1 MLTVELI
8 RQHLQ
13 DFPDKNFLLDEDEFS
28 DKEIE
33 VGLRLAQEGYNSIPP
48 LHIVFN
54 GRANNLNDVI
64 LEGTL
69 SRMYRGK
76 AYQHARNELN
86 FQDGTA
92 AGSIDNKFQY
102 YQSMAASMWQD
113 FERRAQQVKK
123 YLNISEGFGSIGSE
137 YKTLPDY

>member
-1 MLTVELI
+1 MLTIELI

-13 DFPDKNFLLDEDEFS
+13 DYPARNYLLDEDEFS
-28 DKEIE
+28 DEEIE
-33 VGLRLAQEGYNSIPP
+33 AGLRLAQEGFNVIPP
-48 LHIVFN
+48 LHIRFTRMAR
-54 GRANNLNDVI
+54 GLDDLM

-76 AYQHARNELN
+76 AYQQARNELN

-102 YQSMAASMWQD
+102 YMQVSQTMWQE

-123 YLNISEGFGSIGSE
+123 YLNISDGYGGLGSE
-137 YKTLPDY
+137 YRTLPDY

>member
-13 DFPDKNFLLDEDEFS
+13 DFPGKNFLLDEDEFTNQ
-28 DKEIE
+28 EIE
-33 VGLRLAQEGYNSIPP
+33 AGFRLAQEGYNTIPP
-48 LHIVFN
+48 LHIRFTAQ
-54 GRANNLNDVI
+54 ANNLDDI
-64 LEGTL
+64 MLEGTL
-69 SRMYRGK
+69 ARMYRGK

-102 YQSMAASMWQD
+102 YMQISGAMWQD

-123 YLNISEGFGSIGSE
+123 YLNISDGYGSLGSE
-137 YKTLPDY
+137 YATLPDY